1 MFPLLL
7 CLAISFGCVT
17 GLVLL
22 LPSKCE
28 RQIGATISICEE
40 ERERRAQVAALVHE
54 YEATSA
60 LRELSLQ
67 ADVARPAA
75 RSCRADLGRLLE
87 SRLCADVT
95 LAYRGTSFPAH
106 RAILSARCPFFRDLL
121 SAPRQQM
128 MVLEMDIPGV
138 GVDLFGDLLHYLYT
152 GELSVAGDSTGAL
165 STVLRLSEQ
174 FGVPN
179 PLAHDLRRL
188 LEGGH
193 LADACLV
200 WDVPGAE
207 QEAEFPCHR
216 AILAARSPFFRG
228 VVQRRGAVVQ
238 GAPSRMRVVLD
249 GAVVCRSFSSVV
261 LSL

>member
-95 LAYRGTSFPAH
+95 LAYRGTGFPAH

-128 MVLEMDIPGV
+128 VRFSGTI
-138 GVDLFGDLLHYLYT
+138 
-152 GELSVAGDSTGAL
+152 ELACFVAVISD
-165 STVLRLSEQ
+165 
-174 FGVPN
+174 
-179 PLAHDLRRL
+179 
-188 LEGGH
+188 
-193 LADACLV
+193 
-200 WDVPGAE
+200 
-207 QEAEFPCHR
+207 
-216 AILAARSPFFRG
+216 
-228 VVQRRGAVVQ
+228 VQRGIAN
-238 GAPSRMRVVLD
+238 GEKKRVWS
-249 GAVVCRSFSSVV
+249 G
-261 LSL
+261 